1 MHVCISTD
9 LYTKIFKRR
18 NALRS
23 RVKYK
28 QISFGAAIYHLHRET
43 TKVLFWIVS
52 RLDKA
57 HNNNV
62 SSLIRPPFCTRLI
75 YRYLYY
81 VLTMIVRG
89 HNVWGRGDRRLPE
102 NSISPVRSRR
112 AHTKDCTDCYP
123 VRRHANAGV
132 TPHLP
137 NWPRSSV

>member
-28 QISFGAAIYHLHRET
+28 QISFGAAIYHLHRER

-89 HNVWGRGDRRLPE
+89 HNVGGRGTVVCRRIQYRPSVHGEHIQKTALIVIQFVAMPTRGWPL
-102 NSISPVRSRR
+102 I
-112 AHTKDCTDCYP
+112 CLTDH
-123 VRRHANAGV
+123 V
-132 TPHLP
+132 
-137 NWPRSSV
+137 PR